1 MLNKHKMCGGLRKSS
16 YLCMLF
22 SRISKFKVFIFIFFI
37 NKWQ

>member
-1 MLNKHKMCGGLRKSS
+1 MLIKHKKCGGLRKSS

-22 SRISKFKVFIFIFFI
+22 SKISKFLVIYFIFFI

>member
-22 SRISKFKVFIFIFFI
+22 SRISKFKVIIFIIFI
-37 NKWQ
+37 